1 MSKVG
6 ESILRGASEALNYAK
21 GSKPFKTVT
30 VEYFE
35 ELKSSVEV
43 SQQITPSIS
52 NSMES
57 SVEVAQRRI
66 RVVTTTRIYNLG
78 SSRGEPNVTTTYEY
92 L

>member
-1 MSKVG
+1 MSKVS
-6 ESILRGASEALNYAK
+6 ESILRGASEALDYAK
-21 GSKPFKTVT
+21 GSKPFKIVT

-35 ELKSSVEV
+35 EFKSIVEV

-57 SVEVAQRRI
+57 SVEVSQRRI
-66 RVVTTTRIYNLG
+66 RVVTTTHDYNLG
-78 SSRGEPNVTTTYEY
+78 SAKGDPVVSTTYEY